1 MDDQAYYTEELA
13 EMQKVKNRMIL
24 LLVFAAIFAVLTIIA
39 LIQHSRDILTLE
51 KKSLRCYY
59 NTVVVKT

>member
-24 LLVFAAIFAVLTIIA
+24 LLVFAAIFVVLTIIA

-51 KKSLRCYY
+51 KKESAVL
-59 NTVVVKT
+59 